1 MNAELLGILAIVVGG
16 ASVVFFIWR
25 RGTTHL
31 RSQPTRRV
39 EHRRQRST
47 EAPTEGSPTARV
59 PDQAASAQPEV
70 RVAEQAAD
78 LTDESPEF
86 SPPEDARV
94 TSEHLPDNADAD
106 DGQHASAMA
115 SPGLVASPPPVDGVP
130 PVVPSETVP
139 DSHLDARRSRQR
151 GELARGSEKPAFSHS
166 EVPGKAA
173 SASAAR
179 EEPASPA
186 PNRSTGD
193 DHLVSAVTTA
203 TDAEANEGEVDKVP
217 TGEPPAPHKT
227 PHASLE
233 GLSTSPEEVSG
244 AVPEAPDR
252 ADDQAEDAD
261 FTRSA
266 ASELNGRLPQTDDRP
281 TVTNEEPLG
290 TRQRESPRTDSTE
303 SPSDA
308 GRKSSSAPPEP
319 GPDEDTSAI
328 QVPSAIRPASP
339 QRRPRRYKGL
349 HRGPPSPRRKQ
360 ELSPT
365 PTTPSTSLD
374 EPARPA
380 HPLPIEVRLQ
390 FDRSG
395 FCSISLLPKR
405 STGLPEALAVTGPTG
420 DHEFLALQD
429 EWYAADVIPEELSLM
444 LREGVRWTARDE
456 AQERSWSLSGRDV
469 FVLSA
474 RNDISGFVSQPS
486 LELGREHVVLCAAS
500 MRHVVAAAIAEAGGD
515 SSDEMGTPLGI
526 PNGWTVFRRVTPT
539 RAVRSESDV
548 DILNALRPLSDLRI
562 ELEGGIRVQKAE
574 WLKHYPP
581 EIHVHGLT
589 QAIPEVLIDGK
600 AASCNAQGA
609 YSTIDSSSPGKHVVW
624 CEGKSRSYSIVLFHA
639 SWRRWSAFSF
649 PLGGSARSTA
659 SICGPMVHVDAEVE
673 SDVFPISVPE
683 TNPVLVGANAGD
695 VALALRASPLR
706 GSPCIASPSFPV
718 VWALPRV
725 PLRSDKKRLRVL
737 FAGRTE
743 TLALQP
749 VEGNLRRS
757 RQILMKWA
765 QLILDAGRKGLELEP
780 QSEEIRRLW
789 VSYTRLARSI
799 WRSQR

>member
-1 MNAELLGILAIVVGG
+1 MNAELLAILAIVAGG
-16 ASVVFFIWR
+16 ASVVFFLWR
-25 RGTTHL
+25 RGMTHL

-47 EAPTEGSPTARV
+47 EAPTENSPTARV
-59 PDQAASAQPEV
+59 PDQATSAQPQV
-70 RVAEQAAD
+70 RVAEKAPD
-78 LTDESPEF
+78 LTDESPE
-86 SPPEDARV
+86 PGPAEDARV
-94 TSEHLPDNADAD
+94 ISEHLPDNPGADGA
-106 DGQHASAMA
+106 QHASESA
-115 SPGLVASPPPVDGVP
+115 SPGLVASPPAVDGVP
-130 PVVPSETVP
+130 RVVPSETVA
-139 DSHLDARRSRQR
+139 DSHLGARRSRQG
-151 GELARGSEKPAFSHS
+151 GELDHGSEKPAFSHS

-173 SASAAR
+173 SEPDAR
-179 EEPASPA
+179 EEPASTA

-193 DHLVSAVTTA
+193 DHLVSEVTTA
-203 TDAEANEGEVDKVP
+203 TDAEANERVDKAP
-217 TGEPPAPHKT
+217 TGEPPAPNRT
-227 PHASLE
+227 PHASVE
-233 GLSTSPEEVSG
+233 SLSTSPEEVSG

-252 ADDQAEDAD
+252 ADDRAEHTD

-266 ASELNGRLPQTDDRP
+266 ASELNGRIPQTDDRQ
-281 TVTNEEPLG
+281 TVANEEPLG
-290 TRQRESPRTDSTE
+290 AHQPESPTTDSTE
-303 SPSDA
+303 SPSEA
-308 GRKSSSAPPEP
+308 GRKPSSAPPEP
-319 GPDEDTSAI
+319 GADEDTSAI
-328 QVPSAIRPASP
+328 DVPGAISPASP
-339 QRRPRRYKGL
+339 KRRPRRYQGL
-349 HRGPPSPRRKQ
+349 HRGPPRPRRKQ

-365 PTTPSTSLD
+365 PTTPSASLD
-374 EPARPA
+374 ELTRPV

-405 STGLPEALAVTGPTG
+405 STGLPEALAVTGLTG

-429 EWYAADVIPEELSLM
+429 EWYAADVIPEELSLL

-456 AQERSWSLSGRDV
+456 AQERSWSLSGRNV

-474 RNDISGFVSQPS
+474 RNDISGFVSKPS

-500 MRHVVAAAIAEAGGD
+500 IRGVVAAAIAEAGGD
-515 SSDEMGTPLGI
+515 PSDEMGTSLGV

-548 DILNALRPLSDLRI
+548 DILNALRPMSDLRI
-562 ELEGGIRVQKAE
+562 ELEGGIRLQKAE
-574 WLKHYPP
+574 WLKQYPP
-581 EIHVHGLT
+581 EIHVYGLT
-589 QAIPEVLIDGK
+589 QGIPEVLIDGK
-600 AASCNAQGA
+600 TASCNAQGV

-624 CEGKSRSYSIVLFHA
+624 CEGKSRSYSVVPFDA
-639 SWRRWSAFSF
+639 SWRRCSAFSF
-649 PLGGSARSTA
+649 PLGGRARSTA

-706 GSPCIASPSFPV
+706 GSPCIASPSFLV

-737 FAGRTE
+737 FVGRTE

-765 QLILDAGRKGLELEP
+765 QLIP
-780 QSEEIRRLW
+780 
-789 VSYTRLARSI
+789 
-799 WRSQR
+799 